1 MTAPFAIDRRAM
13 RRYLLAAMA
22 AFSVF
27 TFTSCALLQGRFSEY
42 APDITLKEVNLRGF
56 DFEGADLEYIY
67 TIRNK
72 VSFGITFSKLAFQIS
87 VDGKRMVDLQNDKN
101 VAIKANDSTNFTI
114 VQRVRYVETVEAIFD
129 IAKKDSVNVALAGA
143 VGIYVNELIGSINVP
158 IEANKVVPVPKLP
171 QVHFG
176 SLDFERMNLSN
187 PLNPQATFSLKFNVR
202 NPNPFEVKVPR
213 IEYDFTAAGTRVVN
227 GVKQNQTLAKQA
239 DSSITIPVN
248 LSGRNIVELV
258 PKLRDLSTTD
268 YRFTSAVEFA
278 VMGQTVSLPF
288 YYPK

>member
-1 MTAPFAIDRRAM
+1 M